1 MNDIS
6 DKLTPRPAGKVESF
20 NGDIIKSQQVLLKKL
35 EKSFSNLLNSPPV
48 TSAREISPVEVNL
61 KMETIDFDRT

>member
-20 NGDIIKSQQVLLKKL
+20 NGDIIKSQQIFWILHLLPLL
-35 EKSFSNLLNSPPV
+35 EKSLQ
-48 TSAREISPVEVNL
+48 L
-61 KMETIDFDRT
+61 K